1 MPVEG
6 PSYLAGRTDE
16 RVLTMF
22 CQVLTIDACGQAL
35 KPRSLR
41 YRTLTVIC
49 AGRLITTCCVSKT
62 HVISSSAEEGEIRKK
77 YLQ

>member
-1 MPVEG
+1 MPVDG

-35 KPRSLR
+35 TDLGS
-41 YRTLTVIC
+41 RTHPNWSGQPN
-49 AGRLITTCCVSKT
+49 AP
-62 HVISSSAEEGEIRKK
+62 
-77 YLQ
+77 

>member
-1 MPVEG
+1 MPVDG

-35 KPRSLR
+35 SNVPKHSRC
-41 YRTLTVIC
+41 TI
-49 AGRLITTCCVSKT
+49 GRLNNEV
-62 HVISSSAEEGEIRKK
+62 
-77 YLQ
+77 

>member
-1 MPVEG
+1 MPVDG

-35 KPRSLR
+35 TVSVHATTYIVLR
-41 YRTLTVIC
+41 LCDQRIAVAAAL
-49 AGRLITTCCVSKT
+49 
-62 HVISSSAEEGEIRKK
+62 
-77 YLQ
+77 